1 MLLNNILEWLKNIIL
16 FIGLILLILLSVS
29 CVSANQDDTV
39 LANDNDNIL
48 ALDEDD
54 IQVQANEGE
63 NEVLSADEKNR
74 LNEQMSDELEQLSL
88 LKQQI
93 VDEISPENMYSSL
106 KEEKFSINLSEEL

>member
-1 MLLNNILEWLKNIIL
+1 MKSKLF
-16 FIGLILLILLSVS
+16 FIGLIVLILLSVS

-63 NEVLSADEKNR
+63 NEALSAEKG
-74 LNEQMSDELEQLSL
+74 SYSELEQAFLDND
-88 LKQQI
+88 I
-93 VDEISPENMYSSL
+93 FNF
-106 KEEKFSINLSEEL
+106 EKDYEAGSGDGVINIKKSIEINLSLIHI